1 MVGEQTLGNEPLGV
15 WRQHRVRGVFRS
27 PLKSSIRPIQI
38 GRKLIRSIDSG
49 RTTSADGK
57 SVSPN
62 QFTVILCET
71 DRTALGDLE
80 KALIAELTDAAK
92 QYASDEGF
100 SLSGEVSVS
109 IVTDATLKPGKFE
122 VRAEIKAGTR
132 AEVGL
137 SGSTPSSLREA
148 ERSSEVSPA
157 PAASPVAGVP
167 NVPVSPAPAPPVV
180 PAPVAPPTVA
190 TPSIPPVPAPSAAP
204 PAPEKKAVLV
214 LGDGTKVAVKPGV
227 LSIGRSAESSVPLN
241 DTNVSRRHAEIRS
254 RGEGARIEWYLVDV
268 GSTNGTMLNGVKI
281 SGEQKLKKGD
291 ALMFGG
297 TAARFEV
304 S

>member
-1 MVGEQTLGNEPLGV
+1 
-15 WRQHRVRGVFRS
+15 VFRN

-38 GRKLIRSIDSG
+38 GRSLIRAIDTG
-49 RTTSADGK
+49 RTTGADGK

-62 QFTVILCET
+62 QFTVVLSES
-71 DRTALGDLE
+71 DRVALGDLE
-80 KALIAELTDAAK
+80 KVLVAELIDAAK
-92 QYASDEGF
+92 QYANDEGF
-100 SLSGEVSVS
+100 TLVGEVSVS
-109 IVTDATLKPGKFE
+109 VVTDAGMKQGKFE
-122 VRAEIKAGTR
+122 VRAAVKAGGTTGS
-132 AEVGL
+132 GL
-137 SGSTPSSLREA
+137 SGSTSSSLREA

-157 PAASPVAGVP
+157 PAAPPAISIPTPAP
-167 NVPVSPAPAPPVV
+167 SVPV
-180 PAPVAPPTVA
+180 APVAPPTVA
-190 TPSIPPVPAPSAAP
+190 TPSIPPVPAPAAAP

-254 RGEGARIEWYLVDV
+254 RGEGARIEWFLSDV

-281 SGEQKLKKGD
+281 SGEQKLKNGD
-291 ALMFGG
+291 ALMLGG
-297 TAARFEV
+297 TSARFEV

>member
-1 MVGEQTLGNEPLGV
+1 MH
-15 WRQHRVRGVFRS
+15 RQHRVRSVFRS

-49 RTTSADGK
+49 RTTGADGR

-62 QFTVILCET
+62 QFTVVLSES
-71 DRTALGDLE
+71 DRAALGDLE
-80 KALIAELTDAAK
+80 KALIAELIDAAK
-92 QYASDEGF
+92 QYSDDEGF
-100 SLSGEVSVS
+100 VLVGDVAVS
-109 IVTDATLKPGKFE
+109 IVTDAGMRQGKFE
-122 VRAEIKAGTR
+122 VQAAVKAGGTT
-132 AEVGL
+132 ASGL
-137 SGSTPSSLREA
+137 SGSTSSSLREA

-157 PAASPVAGVP
+157 PAAPPATIIPTPAPSVPVA
-167 NVPVSPAPAPPVV
+167 PVT
-180 PAPVAPPTVA
+180 PPTVA
-190 TPSIPPVPAPSAAP
+190 TPSIPPVPAPAAAP

-214 LGDGTKVAVKPGV
+214 LGDGRKVAVKPGV

-254 RGEGARIEWYLVDV
+254 RGEGARIEWFLSDV

-281 SGEQKLKKGD
+281 SGEQKLKNGD

-297 TAARFEV
+297 TSARFEV

>member
-1 MVGEQTLGNEPLGV
+1 VH
-15 WRQHRVRGVFRS
+15 RQHRVRSVFRS

-49 RTTSADGK
+49 RTTGADGR

-62 QFTVILCET
+62 QFTVVLSES
-71 DRTALGDLE
+71 DRAALGDLE
-80 KALIAELTDAAK
+80 KALIAELIDAAK
-92 QYASDEGF
+92 QYSDDEGF
-100 SLSGEVSVS
+100 VLVGDVAVS
-109 IVTDATLKPGKFE
+109 IVTDAGMRQGKFE
-122 VRAEIKAGTR
+122 VQAAVKAGGTT
-132 AEVGL
+132 ASGL
-137 SGSTPSSLREA
+137 SGSTSSSLREA

-157 PAASPVAGVP
+157 PAAPPATIIPTPAPSVPVA
-167 NVPVSPAPAPPVV
+167 PVT
-180 PAPVAPPTVA
+180 PPTVA
-190 TPSIPPVPAPSAAP
+190 TPSIPPVPAPAAAP

-214 LGDGTKVAVKPGV
+214 LGDGRKVAVKPGV

-254 RGEGARIEWYLVDV
+254 RGEGARIEWFLSDV

-281 SGEQKLKKGD
+281 SGEQKLKNGD

-297 TAARFEV
+297 TSARFEV

>member
-1 MVGEQTLGNEPLGV
+1 
-15 WRQHRVRGVFRS
+15 VFRS

-38 GRKLIRSIDSG
+38 GRRLIRSIDSE
-49 RTTSADGK
+49 RTTGADGK

-62 QFTVILCET
+62 QFTVVLSEP

-80 KALIAELTDAAK
+80 KALIAELIDAAK
-92 QYASDEGF
+92 QYADDEGF
-100 SLSGEVSVS
+100 VLVGDVAVS
-109 IVTDATLKPGKFE
+109 IVTDAGMRQGKFE
-122 VRAEIKAGTR
+122 VQAAVKAGNQ
-132 AEVGL
+132 
-137 SGSTPSSLREA
+137 S
-148 ERSSEVSPA
+148 VSPA
-157 PAASPVAGVP
+157 PAAAGV
-167 NVPVSPAPAPPVV
+167 PAPAPSISV
-180 PAPVAPPTVA
+180 APVAPPTVA
-190 TPSIPPVPAPSAAP
+190 TPSIPPVPAPAAAP

-254 RGEGARIEWYLVDV
+254 RGEGARTEWFLSDV

-281 SGEQKLKKGD
+281 SGEQKLKNGD

-297 TAARFEV
+297 TSVRFEV